1 MASWSKNRKLIY
13 GGSTIIIIAGAII
26 IPAFLHFYKAPT
38 CFDGAKNGNEQ
49 GTDCGGSCSRLCQ
62 NAFLS
67 VNGAAWVR
75 YEEVAP
81 HLYNVAAY
89 IVNPNTEGE
98 ASHVPYHIVLY
109 DKDGVIITDR
119 SGTVTLPPRRN
130 TLAFQG
136 AINVGKRIPA
146 KALFEFTEAPNWH
159 KRIDPLAKISI
170 GDKSYTEDSY
180 GSALS
185 VTMNNKDVLPI
196 TNLSVYI
203 VLYDK
208 DGNALGFS
216 KTVLDEIPANI
227 SAIAPFTWPLDR
239 KGAVI
244 SIEVLPVQE

>member
-1 MASWSKNRKLIY
+1 MASWSKQRKLIY

-49 GTDCGGSCSRLCQ
+49 GTDY
-62 NAFLS
+62 
-67 VNGAAWVR
+67 GAAWVR

-98 ASHVPYHIVLY
+98 ASHVPYHIILY

-119 SGTVTLPPRRN
+119 SGTVTLPPGRN

-159 KRIDPLAKISI
+159 KRIDPLSMISI
-170 GDKSYTEDSY
+170 GDKNYTEDSY

-185 VTMNNKDVLPI
+185 VTLNNKDILPI
-196 TNLSVYI
+196 TNLSVYV

-216 KTVLDEIPANI
+216 KTVLDEIPANG

-244 SIEVLPVQE
+244 SKDVLPVQE